1 MHAFY
6 LDTLYNDYLFAA
18 GEITTE
24 QQEQALVV
32 EMLQQYCDRVA
43 RYSTAGYSVVIRN
56 IIHYINLHLKEDL
69 TLSTLAARF
78 NLSRS
83 YLSDRFHREVHSN
96 LTDYVTL
103 TRIQFAANL
112 LRYHHYAITQ
122 AAQEVGIPVVPY
134 PPVQAHHR
142 RDAVPLRPVES
153 HRGLRDEPVKKK
165 NFAAALIQPPCNVLQ
180 HSIIICIESV
190 SCVVALARGCFMILQ
205 TGFRTDIPAFYSA
218 WFANRLRAGFVLV
231 RNPYDPQSV
240 TRYAI
245 NPDVVDLIGFCT
257 KNPAPMLPRMELLR
271 PYGQYWF
278 VTITPYGP
286 EIEPYVPPKAQV
298 LQDFITLSKIV
309 GPDCIAWRYDP
320 IFLSDTYTAT
330 RHIAEFEQMAAVLSG
345 YTKTCVISFIDL
357 YEKVRRNFPQV
368 KSVLHTER
376 ETLGKAFIEIG
387 RKYGMTIRP
396 CAEGTALARYGADC
410 SGCMTQKTFEA
421 ALHRPLRLPP
431 QKPARRECACCLTA
445 DIGAYNTCGHG
456 CLYCYA
462 NASRV
467 AVAQNMRMHDPFS
480 PFLVGHSQPGDVIHE
495 AKQESWLVD
504 QISMAELL

>member
-1 MHAFY
+1 
-6 LDTLYNDYLFAA
+6 
-18 GEITTE
+18 
-24 QQEQALVV
+24 
-32 EMLQQYCDRVA
+32 
-43 RYSTAGYSVVIRN
+43 
-56 IIHYINLHLKEDL
+56 
-69 TLSTLAARF
+69 
-78 NLSRS
+78 
-83 YLSDRFHREVHSN
+83 
-96 LTDYVTL
+96 
-103 TRIQFAANL
+103 
-112 LRYHHYAITQ
+112 
-122 AAQEVGIPVVPY
+122 
-134 PPVQAHHR
+134 
-142 RDAVPLRPVES
+142 
-153 HRGLRDEPVKKK
+153 
-165 NFAAALIQPPCNVLQ
+165 
-180 HSIIICIESV
+180 
-190 SCVVALARGCFMILQ
+190 MILQ
-205 TGFRTDIPAFYSA
+205 TGFRTDIPGFYST

-231 RNPYDPQSV
+231 RNPYNPQSV

-286 EIEPYVPPKAQV
+286 EIEPHVPPKAQV

-320 IFLSDTYTAT
+320 IFLSDTYTAA
-330 RHIAEFEQMAAVLSG
+330 RHIAEFEQMASVLSG
-345 YTKTCVISFIDL
+345 YTRTCVISFIDL

-368 KSVLHTER
+368 KSVPLTER

-387 RKYGMTIRP
+387 KKYGMMIRP

-410 SGCMTQKTFEA
+410 SGCMTQRTFEA

-431 QKPARRECACCLTA
+431 QKPARKECACCLTA

-467 AVAQNMRMHDPFS
+467 TVAQNMRMHDPAS

-504 QISMAELL
+504 QISMAVCKKAALPAQPFCRRPYSAYSLTAPVFCRAAITAGIRTSCTIMPGTALSSAPAKNAWAVNALPPKPSSTTSATPQTSRPATMAVSSAAYTPAAPF